1 MAKPFYSKTP
11 YAVTISGEGGTGGG
25 GMRFISGEGEPGAD
39 IGAPGD
45 AYLDTSNGDLYTN
58 KNGTWALELNL
69 KGPKGA
75 AGAQGPAGPT
85 GPEGAAGATGPEGPE
100 GPQGVAGATGAAGA
114 AGADGFGTEAQ
125 YNDIIARLDALETP
139 EA

>member
-11 YAVTISGEGGTGGG
+11 YAVTISGEGGTGGGG

-58 KNGTWALELNL
+58 KNGTWTLELNL
-69 KGPKGA
+69 KGPKGDTGSA
-75 AGAQGPAGPT
+75 GKDGTDGAQGPKGEPGEDGEQGPAGT
-85 GPEGAAGATGPEGPE
+85 NGTDGKDAE
-100 GPQGVAGATGAAGA
+100 PQFTQDQV
-114 AGADGFGTEAQ
+114 
-125 YNDIIARLDALETP
+125 DALLALIDEP
-139 EA
+139 ES